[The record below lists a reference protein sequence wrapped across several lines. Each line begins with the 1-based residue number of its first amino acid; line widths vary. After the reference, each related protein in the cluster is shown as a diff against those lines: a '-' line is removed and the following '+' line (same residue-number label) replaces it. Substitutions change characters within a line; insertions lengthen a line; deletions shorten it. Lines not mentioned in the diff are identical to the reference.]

1 MRTFRR
7 FYLAL
12 VIRPNR
18 NGGVPGDCCYNYIL
32 DLIQLTT
39 DSDESRQLTSLHIR
53 NIIVNSILRSQ
64 NLPNI
69 THVLQQNGETLK
81 DFVAKHSKAETLV
94 WFGMVWFGLM
104 SLRKPQV
111 SI

>member
-1 MRTFRR
+1 MRTIKHFD
-7 FYLAL
+7 LAL

-18 NGGVPGDCCYNYIL
+18 NGGVPGDCCYESIL

-53 NIIVNSILRSQ
+53 NIIVNSILHSQ

-104 SLRKPQV
+104 SSRKPQA